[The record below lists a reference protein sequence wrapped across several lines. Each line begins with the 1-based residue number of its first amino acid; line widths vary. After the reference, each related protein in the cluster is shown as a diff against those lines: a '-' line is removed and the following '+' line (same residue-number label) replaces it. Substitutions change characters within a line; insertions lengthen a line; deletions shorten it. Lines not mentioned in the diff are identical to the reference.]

1 MTAPDEH
8 DLPAAIRHDH
18 RAGDKLPSSLAAR
31 HHVSREYVMNA
42 LSLIAPQ
49 PGPVTEN
56 EQRACQER
64 LDELL
69 AEDAAKNPEQ
79 RRDAFGLYQA
89 LVQSQETG
97 VSYQWVW
104 DYVRAQRQGQEAASD
119 APTGPLGPD
128 GQTTRSWGSCVSSDM
143 PSFVTDLI
151 THAVRHLT
159 ELRVAGSMPVTEGAE
174 LAMASLGAAH
184 ALIGQ
189 AMNEV
194 ALVARSQGVPWDR
207 LSRWADTR
215 QDEFV
220 QRVEDYQRTVTL

>member
-8 DLPAAIRHDH
+8 DLPAAIRRDH

-31 HHVSREYVMNA
+31 HHVSREYVMDA

-49 PGPVTEN
+49 PAPATSA
-56 EQRACQER
+56 EQRASRQR
-64 LDELL
+64 LDALL
-69 AEDAAKNPEQ
+69 AEDAAKSPEQ
-79 RRDAFGLYQA
+79 RRDVFGLYQA
-89 LVQSQETG
+89 LVQSQDAG

-104 DYVRAQRQGQEAASD
+104 DHVRAQRQGQAADSD
-119 APTGPLGPD
+119 APADPLEPD
-128 GQTTRSWGSCVSSDM
+128 GHNTRSWGSCVSSDM

-159 ELRVAGSMPVTEGAE
+159 ELQVAGSMPVTEGTE

-194 ALVARSQGVPWDR
+194 ALVARSQDVPWDR

>member
-49 PGPVTEN
+49 PGPVTES
-56 EQRACQER
+56 EQRVCQER

-69 AEDAAKNPEQ
+69 AEDAAKDPEQ
-79 RRDAFGLYQA
+79 RRDVFRLYQA
-89 LVQSQETG
+89 LVQSQDTG

-104 DYVRAQRQGQEAASD
+104 DYVSAQRQGQEADSD
-119 APTGPLGPD
+119 APSGPLGPD
-128 GQTTRSWGSCVSSDM
+128 GQNSRSWGSCVSSDT

-159 ELRVAGSMPVTEGAE
+159 ELRVAGSMPVAEGAE

-184 ALIGQ
+184 VLIGQ

-194 ALVARSQGVPWDR
+194 ALAGRAGDVSWTR
-207 LSRWADTR
+207 LSRWADTQ
-215 QDEFV
+215 QDEFA
-220 QRVEDYQRTVTL
+220 QRVGEYQRILTL

>member
-8 DLPAAIRHDH
+8 DLPAAIRRDH
-18 RAGDKLPSSLAAR
+18 RDGDKLPSSLAAR
-31 HHVSREYVMNA
+31 HQVSREYVMNA

-49 PGPVTEN
+49 PGPVTET

-69 AEDAAKNPEQ
+69 AEDAAKSPEQ
-79 RRDAFGLYQA
+79 RRDVFGLYQA
-89 LVQSQETG
+89 LVQSQDTG

-104 DYVRAQRQGQEAASD
+104 DHVRAQRHGQAADSD
-119 APTGPLGPD
+119 APADPLEPAGRN
-128 GQTTRSWGSCVSSDM
+128 TRSWGSCVSSDM

-159 ELRVAGSMPVTEGAE
+159 ELRVAGSMPAAEGAE

-194 ALVARSQGVPWDR
+194 ALVGRAGGVPWTR
-207 LSRWADTR
+207 LSRWADTP
-215 QDEFV
+215 QDELA
-220 QRVEDYQRTVTL
+220 QRVQEYQRTVTL